1 MSLKKHLLRNCLAIS
16 SLIIFCGNCNN
27 NHITQEEEDFYT
39 RNSYKIPEYTS
50 EEFQQM
56 LVVKSPSDITNFRKQ
71 FIEKG
76 PKWLA
81 SGTEPK
87 PHELW
92 NRFRAEVLKELE
104 EQFSSLKNYF
114 DSFGKLLEDPTASN
128 EKKLIGANKKLQTD
142 PKAEK
147 ALRALVQNIYNRN
160 LTESLLAYQEF
171 DQFIHDNE
179 ANTLHLNIKKLHS
192 TLAGWKKDGYLSGLQ
207 LWNNIIKQEKDKLMK
222 ESMVFKY
229 VANQTAIED
238 SLKIA
243 DRLANSAYCVNYK
256 ELKETLPHGLEKLNT
271 ILDEVYYLKEQGDV
285 MLLKRYCKLI
295 KS

>member
-1 MSLKKHLLRNCLAIS
+1 MLRNCFAIA

-39 RNSYKIPEYTS
+39 RNAYKLPEYTS

-56 LVVKSPSDITNFRKQ
+56 LIEKSPSDIANFRKQ
-71 FIEKG
+71 LIEKG
-76 PKWLA
+76 PKWLT

-87 PHELW
+87 AHELW
-92 NRFRAEVLKELE
+92 NRFRTEILKELE
-104 EQFSSLKNYF
+104 AQFSSLINYF
-114 DSFGKLLEDPTASN
+114 DSFGKLLEDPTAAN
-128 EKKLIGANKKLQTD
+128 EKKLIDANKKLQTD
-142 PKAEK
+142 PKAAK
-147 ALRALVQNIYNRN
+147 ALRTFVQNMHNQN

-179 ANTLHLNIKKLHS
+179 SNTLHLNIKKLHS

-229 VANQTAIED
+229 VANQKAIEE

-243 DRLANSAYCVNYK
+243 ARLANSTYCVNYK

-285 MLLKRYCKLI
+285 VLLKRYCKLI